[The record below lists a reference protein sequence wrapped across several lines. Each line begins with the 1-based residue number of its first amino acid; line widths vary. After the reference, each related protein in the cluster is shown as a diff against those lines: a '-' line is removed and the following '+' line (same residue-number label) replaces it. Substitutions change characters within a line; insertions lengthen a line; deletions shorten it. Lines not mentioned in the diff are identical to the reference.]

1 MIFGGSEEVN
11 MYIQILNP
19 LPQKVLNPVLYL
31 QILESV
37 SPQKEFWIQSW
48 NDLHQKY
55 MTFAIIWPPINHSKT
70 FLDRQTNRLRDRQ
83 N

>member
-1 MIFGGSEEVN
+1 MIFVGSEEVN

-19 LPQKVLNPVLYL
+19 SHSKSSESSIYL
-31 QILESV
+31 QILESA
-37 SPQKEFWIQSW
+37 SQKKEFWIQSL

-70 FLDRQTNRLRDRQ
+70 SLDRQTNRLRDRQ